1 MDKNNNGAM
10 QIQEKNINKSFL
22 VTLNVT
28 NERKATNVKVI
39 NESQNVAESPKNMKT
54 LKLAENDKTK

>member
-1 MDKNNNGAM
+1 M
-10 QIQEKNINKSFL
+10 
-22 VTLNVT
+22 TLNVT

-54 LKLAENDKTK
+54 LKFAESDKTK

>member
-39 NESQNVAESPKNMKT
+39 NESQNVAES
-54 LKLAENDKTK
+54 DKTK